1 MSTAAV
7 PLATTPPR
15 SVGRPREFD
24 RNHALEAAMRVFW
37 HHGYEG
43 ASLTALTEAMGISR
57 PSLYAAF
64 GDKAGLFRE
73 AVARYGSG
81 PGRYVRRA
89 LGQPTAREV
98 AEALLRGAAALATDP
113 SGPGG
118 CLWVQAALVSSAEAA
133 TIRDEMAAL
142 RAGGSVQ
149 IQARLE
155 RARRDGDLPPHADP
169 ATLTGFIVS
178 LMNGMSVQAANG
190 PGGRGLDCHT
200 LNRVIDLAMTAW
212 PAKLN

>member
-1 MSTAAV
+1 
-7 PLATTPPR
+7 
-15 SVGRPREFD
+15 
-24 RNHALEAAMRVFW
+24 MRVFW
-37 HHGYEG
+37 RHGYEG
-43 ASLTALTEAMGISR
+43 ASLTALTDTMGISR

-89 LGQPTAREV
+89 LGLTTAREV

-113 SGPGG
+113 AGPGG

-155 RARRDGDLPPHADP
+155 RASRDGDLPSHADP

-178 LMNGMSVQAANG
+178 LMNGMAVQASN
-190 PGGRGLDCHT
+190 GLDRAA

-212 PAKLN
+212 PAKIN

>member
-1 MSTAAV
+1 MSAAAVTLTAAS
-7 PLATTPPR
+7 R
-15 SVGRPREFD
+15 SVGRPREFNRD
-24 RNHALEAAMRVFW
+24 HALEAAMRVFW
-37 HHGYEG
+37 RHGYEG
-43 ASLTALTEAMGISR
+43 ASLTALTDAMGISR

-89 LGQPTAREV
+89 LGLTTAREV

-113 SGPGG
+113 AGPGG

-155 RARRDGDLPPHADP
+155 RASRDGDLPSHADP

-178 LMNGMSVQAANG
+178 LMNGMAVQASN
-190 PGGRGLDCHT
+190 GLDRAA

-212 PAKLN
+212 PAKIN

>member
-1 MSTAAV
+1 MSAATV
-7 PLATTPPR
+7 TLTPPSR
-15 SVGRPREFD
+15 TVGRPREFD
-24 RNHALEAAMRVFW
+24 RERALEAAMRVFW
-37 HHGYEG
+37 RHGYEG

-89 LGQPTAREV
+89 LGLSTAREV

-113 SGPGG
+113 AGPGG
-118 CLWVQAALVSSAEAA
+118 CLWVQAALVASAESAA
-133 TIRDEMAAL
+133 IRAEMAAL
-142 RAGGSVQ
+142 RVGGSVQ

-155 RARRDGDLPPHADP
+155 RARRDGDLPAHADP

-178 LMNGMSVQAANG
+178 LMNGMAVQASN
-190 PGGRGLDCHT
+190 GLDRT
-200 LNRVIDLAMTAW
+200 SLNRVIDLAMTAW
-212 PAKLN
+212 PR

>member
-1 MSTAAV
+1 MSTASV
-7 PLATTPPR
+7 PLSTTSPR

-24 RNHALEAAMRVFW
+24 RDHALEAAMRVFW
-37 HHGYEG
+37 RHGYEG
-43 ASLTALTEAMGISR
+43 ASLTALTGAMGISR

-89 LGQPTAREV
+89 LGLSTAREV

-113 SGPGG
+113 TNPGG
-118 CLWVQAALVSSAEAA
+118 CLWVQSALVSSAEAA
-133 TIRDEMAAL
+133 TIRDEMASL

-155 RARRDGDLPPHADP
+155 RARREGDLPAHADP

-178 LMNGMSVQAANG
+178 LMNGMAVQASN
-190 PGGRGLDCHT
+190 GLDRAA

-212 PAKLN
+212 PEKLN

>member
-1 MSTAAV
+1 MSAAAVTLTAA
-7 PLATTPPR
+7 PR
-15 SVGRPREFD
+15 SVGRPREFNRD
-24 RNHALEAAMRVFW
+24 HALEAAMRVFW
-37 HHGYEG
+37 RHGYEG
-43 ASLTALTEAMGISR
+43 ASLTALTDVMGISR

-89 LGQPTAREV
+89 LGLTTAREV

-113 SGPGG
+113 AGPGG

-142 RAGGSVQ
+142 RAGGSIQ

-155 RARRDGDLPPHADP
+155 RASRDGDLPSHADP

-178 LMNGMSVQAANG
+178 LMNGMAVQASN
-190 PGGRGLDCHT
+190 GLDRAA

-212 PAKLN
+212 PAKIN

>member
-1 MSTAAV
+1 MSAAAAV
-7 PLATTPPR
+7 LAPAPR

-24 RNHALEAAMRVFW
+24 RDQALEAAMHVFW
-37 HHGYEG
+37 RHGYEG

-73 AVARYGSG
+73 AVARYGAG

-113 SGPGG
+113 AGPGG

-133 TIRDEMAAL
+133 DIRNEMSAL

-155 RARRDGDLPPHADP
+155 RARRDGDLPSHADP
-169 ATLTGFIVS
+169 AALTGFIVS
-178 LMNGMSVQAANG
+178 LMNGMAVQASNG
-190 PGGRGLDCHT
+190 LNRAG

-212 PAKLN
+212 PR

>member
-1 MSTAAV
+1 MSTATI
-7 PLATTPPR
+7 PLTTSTPPR

-24 RNHALEAAMRVFW
+24 RDQALEAAMRVFW
-37 HHGYEG
+37 RHGYEG
-43 ASLTALTEAMGISR
+43 ASLTALTEAMSISR

-113 SGPGG
+113 AGPGG

-155 RARRDGDLPPHADP
+155 RARRDGDLPAHADP
-169 ATLTGFIVS
+169 GTLTGFIVS
-178 LMNGMSVQAANG
+178 LMNGMAVQACN
-190 PGGRGLDCHT
+190 GLDRAA
-200 LNRVIDLAMTAW
+200 LNRVVDLALTAW
-212 PAKLN
+212 PTKSN

>member
-1 MSTAAV
+1 MSAAAV
-7 PLATTPPR
+7 TLTAPAR

-24 RNHALEAAMRVFW
+24 RDHALEAAMRVFW
-37 HHGYEG
+37 RHGYEG
-43 ASLTALTEAMGISR
+43 ASLTALTHAMGISR

-73 AVARYGSG
+73 AVARYGAG

-89 LGQPTAREV
+89 LGLATAREV

-113 SGPGG
+113 AGPGG
-118 CLWVQAALVSSAEAA
+118 CLWVQSALVASAEAS
-133 TIRDEMAAL
+133 TIRDEMSAL
-142 RAGGSVQ
+142 RAGGSLQ
-149 IQARLE
+149 IQSRLE
-155 RARRDGDLPPHADP
+155 RAHRDGDLPSHADP

-178 LMNGMSVQAANG
+178 LMNGMAVQASN
-190 PGGRGLDCHT
+190 GLDRAA
-200 LNRVIDLAMTAW
+200 LDRVIDLAMTAW

>member
-1 MSTAAV
+1 MSAATV
-7 PLATTPPR
+7 PLASSNPPR

-24 RNHALEAAMRVFW
+24 RDQALEAAMRVFW
-37 HHGYEG
+37 RHGYEG
-43 ASLTALTEAMGISR
+43 ASLTALTGAMGISR

-89 LGQPTAREV
+89 LGLSTAREV

-113 SGPGG
+113 AGPGG
-118 CLWVQAALVSSAEAA
+118 CLWVQSALVASAEAT

-149 IQARLE
+149 IQARFE
-155 RARRDGDLPPHADP
+155 RARRDGDLPAHADP
-169 ATLTGFIVS
+169 TTLTGFIVS
-178 LMNGMSVQAANG
+178 LMNGMSVQASNG
-190 PGGRGLDCHT
+190 PGAGGFDRVA
-200 LNRVIDLAMTAW
+200 LNRVVDFAMTAW
-212 PAKLN
+212 PK

>member
-1 MSTAAV
+1 MSSASAV
-7 PLATTPPR
+7 TNAPAR

-24 RNHALEAAMRVFW
+24 RDQALEAAMHVFW
-37 HHGYEG
+37 RHGFEG
-43 ASLTALTEAMGISR
+43 ASLTALTDAMGISR

-73 AVARYGSG
+73 AVARYGAG

-113 SGPGG
+113 AGPGG

-133 TIRDEMAAL
+133 TIRNEMSAL
-142 RAGGSVQ
+142 RAGGNVQ

-155 RARRDGDLPPHADP
+155 RARRDGDLPAHADP

-178 LMNGMSVQAANG
+178 LMNGMAVQASN
-190 PGGRGLDCHT
+190 GLDRAA
-200 LNRVIDLAMTAW
+200 LNRVVDFAMTAW
-212 PAKLN
+212 PTKSN

>member
-1 MSTAAV
+1 MSAAAVTLTAAS
-7 PLATTPPR
+7 R
-15 SVGRPREFD
+15 SVGRPREFNRD
-24 RNHALEAAMRVFW
+24 HALEAAMRVFW
-37 HHGYEG
+37 RHGYEG
-43 ASLTALTEAMGISR
+43 ASLTALTDVMGISR

-89 LGQPTAREV
+89 LGLTTAREV

-113 SGPGG
+113 AGPGG

-155 RARRDGDLPPHADP
+155 RASRDGDLPSHADP

-178 LMNGMSVQAANG
+178 LMNGMAVQASN
-190 PGGRGLDCHT
+190 GLDRAA

-212 PAKLN
+212 PAKIN

>member
-1 MSTAAV
+1 MSAAAVTLTAAS
-7 PLATTPPR
+7 R
-15 SVGRPREFD
+15 SVGRPREFNRD
-24 RNHALEAAMRVFW
+24 HALEAAMRVFW
-37 HHGYEG
+37 RHGYEG
-43 ASLTALTEAMGISR
+43 ASLTALTDAMGISR

-64 GDKAGLFRE
+64 EDKAGLFRE

-89 LGQPTAREV
+89 LGLTTAREV

-113 SGPGG
+113 AGPGG

-155 RARRDGDLPPHADP
+155 RASRDGDLPSHADP

-178 LMNGMSVQAANG
+178 LMNGMAVQASN
-190 PGGRGLDCHT
+190 GLDRAA

-212 PAKLN
+212 PAKIN

>member
-1 MSTAAV
+1 MPATAA
-7 PLATTPPR
+7 PITHTTPR

-24 RNHALEAAMRVFW
+24 RDHALEAAMRVFW
-37 HHGYEG
+37 RHGYEG

-73 AVARYGSG
+73 SVARYGAG

-89 LGQPTAREV
+89 LGLATAREV

-118 CLWVQAALVSSAEAA
+118 CLWVQAALVASAEAA

-155 RARRDGDLPPHADP
+155 RARRDGDLPPTADS

-178 LMNGMSVQAANG
+178 LMNGMAVQASN
-190 PGGRGLDCHT
+190 GLDRPA
-200 LNRVIDLAMTAW
+200 LNRVIDLALTAW
-212 PAKLN
+212 PAKIN

>member
-1 MSTAAV
+1 MSAAAVTLTAA
-7 PLATTPPR
+7 PR
-15 SVGRPREFD
+15 SVGRPREFNRD
-24 RNHALEAAMRVFW
+24 HALEAAMRVFW
-37 HHGYEG
+37 RHGYEG
-43 ASLTALTEAMGISR
+43 ASLTALTDTMGISR

-89 LGQPTAREV
+89 LGLTTAREV

-113 SGPGG
+113 AGPGG

-155 RARRDGDLPPHADP
+155 RASRDGDLPSHADP

-178 LMNGMSVQAANG
+178 LMNGMAVQASN
-190 PGGRGLDCHT
+190 GLDRAA

-212 PAKLN
+212 PAKIN

>member
-1 MSTAAV
+1 MSTATA
-7 PLATTPPR
+7 PLATSPR

-24 RNHALEAAMRVFW
+24 RDHALETAMRVFW
-37 HHGYEG
+37 RHGYEG

-73 AVARYGSG
+73 AVALYGSG

-113 SGPGG
+113 AGPGG

-133 TIRDEMAAL
+133 IIRDEMAAL
-142 RAGGSVQ
+142 RAGGSIQ
-149 IQARLE
+149 IQTRLE
-155 RARRDGDLPPHADP
+155 RARREGDLPVHADP

-178 LMNGMSVQAANG
+178 LMNGMAVQASN
-190 PGGRGLDCHT
+190 GLDRT
-200 LNRVIDLAMTAW
+200 ALNRVIDLAMTAW

>member
-1 MSTAAV
+1 
-7 PLATTPPR
+7 
-15 SVGRPREFD
+15 
-24 RNHALEAAMRVFW
+24 
-37 HHGYEG
+37 
-43 ASLTALTEAMGISR
+43 MGISR

-73 AVARYGSG
+73 AVTRYGSG

-89 LGQPTAREV
+89 LGLASARDV

-113 SGPGG
+113 ANPGG

-133 TIRDEMAAL
+133 DIRDEMSAL

-155 RARRDGDLPPHADP
+155 RARREGDLPPHADP
-169 ATLTGFIVS
+169 AVLTGFIVS
-178 LMNGMSVQAANG
+178 LMNGMAVQASN
-190 PGGRGLDCHT
+190 GLDRAA
-200 LNRVIDLAMTAW
+200 LNRVVDLAMTAW
-212 PAKLN
+212 PR